1 MGYADDGIVAINYKN
16 KGVRIL
22 KKVVLNGCNIYGVK
36 KNMHRAHK
44 MCGHALILLKS

>member
-1 MGYADDGIVAINYKN
+1 MGYADDRIVAINYKN

-44 MCGHALILLKS
+44 